1 MDWDKLRIFH
11 AVAQAGSFTRAG
23 EMLTLSQS
31 AVSRQISA
39 LEESLKVPLF
49 HRHARGLILTEQ
61 GEALFE
67 TVHDVSAKLAMAE
80 AMVGETRDKP
90 TGELRITT
98 TVGFGSLWLTP
109 RLGEFLD
116 RYPEITVTVLVD
128 DRELDLS
135 MREADVGIRMRASTQ
150 PDLVQRRLFRIH
162 HHLYA
167 STAYLQR
174 FGVPQRLAD
183 LDRNQRLIVWGTNVS
198 APVPE
203 INWLLHIDA
212 GPIGIR
218 QSVLKVNSTYGL
230 LTAVE
235 SGAGIASLPDY
246 LARPL
251 LKDGR
256 ITRVLPDVEG
266 PVNDA
271 YFVYPEELRNSKR
284 IAIFREFVLGKVAEW
299 EF

>member
-11 AVAQAGSFTRAG
+11 AVAKAGSFTRAG
-23 EMLTLSQS
+23 EHLSLSQS
-31 AVSRQISA
+31 AVSRQIGA
-39 LEESLKVPLF
+39 LEEDLNVSLF

-67 TVHDVSAKLAMAE
+67 TVHDVSSRLVMAE
-80 AMVGETRDKP
+80 AIIGEQRDKP

-109 RLGEFLD
+109 RIGAFLD
-116 RYPEITVTVLVD
+116 IYPEITITMLVD

-150 PDLVQRRLFRIH
+150 PDLVQRKLFRIN

-167 STAYLQR
+167 APSYLQR
-174 FGVPQRLAD
+174 FGVPQKLAD
-183 LDRNQRLIVWGTNVS
+183 LDRNQRLVVWGANVP
-198 APVPE
+198 APVSE
-203 INWLLHIDA
+203 VNWLLHMDA
-212 GPIGIR
+212 GPVGVR
-218 QSVLKVNSTYGL
+218 KSVLRVNSTYGL
-230 LTAVE
+230 LHAVE
-235 SGAGIASLPDY
+235 NGAGIASLPDY

-251 LKDGR
+251 LESGR
-256 ITRVLPDVEG
+256 IARVLPTLDG
-266 PVNDA
+266 PANDA

-284 IAIFREFVLGKVAEW
+284 IAAFRDFILDQVSHAEF
-299 EF
+299 